1 MTSTSVGGTLLFDGD
16 CGFCTAAAD
25 RMRRWGRGR
34 IVVTPWQRADL
45 GAFGITAEE
54 AATAVQ
60 WSDGHRVAS
69 GAEAFSAALVA
80 IGGRWRAVGRALAL
94 PGVRVLARW
103 TYRVVARN
111 RHRLPGSTPACRLD
125 P

>member
-1 MTSTSVGGTLLFDGD
+1 MSAQLAGTLLFDGE
-16 CGFCTAAAD
+16 CGFCTATAE
-25 RMRRWGRGR
+25 RVRRWGRGR
-34 IVVTPWQRADL
+34 IAVTPWQRADL
-45 GAFGITAEE
+45 RALGVTAEQ

-60 WSDGHRVAS
+60 WSDGRRVAA

-80 IGGRWRAVGRALAL
+80 IGGWWRVAGRVLAW
-94 PGVRVLARW
+94 PVVRVVARW
-103 TYRVVARN
+103 TYGAVARN